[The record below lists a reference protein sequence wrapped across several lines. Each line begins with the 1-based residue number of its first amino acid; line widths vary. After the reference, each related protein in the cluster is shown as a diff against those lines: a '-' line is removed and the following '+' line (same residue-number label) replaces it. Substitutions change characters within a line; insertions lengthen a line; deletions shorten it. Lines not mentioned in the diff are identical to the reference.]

1 MLPEEKISDGEQRAQ
16 QPICL
21 IVTVAHWGPRL
32 LWVYCLCCRKSSHS
46 VLAAESCR
54 IPSVEVRQP
63 FFGNPPPSISLCM
76 ALCSHSAC
84 RIMADVTSVDGDGD
98 GIPKCSYRK
107 AHLPIFAPTQIM
119 VEFRIWGVANP
130 WCIHTVV
137 QPAVDDWL
145 QYFEGLDLRRASTLL
160 GNTCSLP
167 LEEPRPITTPPCH
180 CESPIQLKFT
190 TASNHR
196 TGAQVPKYQTSYAS
210 GVGSVANAMRRRR
223 LSNPMRL

>member
-1 MLPEEKISDGEQRAQ
+1 M
-16 QPICL
+16 
-21 IVTVAHWGPRL
+21 AHWGPRIP
-32 LWVYCLCCRKSSHS
+32 WVYCLCCRKSSHS

-137 QPAVDDWL
+137 PPAVDDWL

-160 GNTCSLP
+160 GTPAACPSRNRGLSPPLHVTARAPYNSSLQLLQTTEQARKCP
-167 LEEPRPITTPPCH
+167 NIRQATLLESDLWRMP
-180 CESPIQLKFT
+180 
-190 TASNHR
+190 
-196 TGAQVPKYQTSYAS
+196 
-210 GVGSVANAMRRRR
+210 
-223 LSNPMRL
+223 